1 MPAYPTP
8 PLLTMADSSF
18 PSTQAPDSEEAPQ
31 RRQHDHAQAPALIA
45 ARGIM
50 LAGGAALASLALI
63 FLIPRLGGFF
73 ARLQRA
79 APGLLSAPR
88 DR

>member
-1 MPAYPTP
+1 
-8 PLLTMADSSF
+8 MADSSF
-18 PSTQAPDSEEAPQ
+18 PTTQAPDNAEAPQ
-31 RRQHDHAQAPALIA
+31 RRQLELAQAPAPIA

-63 FLIPRLGGFF
+63 FLMPRLGGLF
-73 ARLQRA
+73 ARWQRA
-79 APGLLSAPR
+79 APGPRLLAAPR